1 MSDRRIV
8 QLGKRKSGP
17 QQFLYDYKQAI
28 LLMVVALQSVVGS
41 LSFMRTMH
49 SMSVF
54 IRVAEI
60 SQALNAAWS
69 RTFLEEAR
77 RAVRKQQWRVFW
89 EDRTL
94 DLLMVVFLWTAFPA
108 GHLAGGLFTGFAV
121 HRAMH
126 RLDWTVPDELP
137 SVWVE
142 VPFGIIRCWLMYISG
157 GLLAWAAAAVI
168 TALNIYRSR

>member
-28 LLMVVALQSVVGS
+28 LLMVVALQSVVGP

-60 SQALNAAWS
+60 SQALNSTWS
-69 RTFLEEAR
+69 RAFLDETR
-77 RAVRKQQWRVFW
+77 RVVRKQQWRVFL
-89 EDRTL
+89 EDRVL
-94 DLLMVVFLWTAFPA
+94 DLLMVVFLSTAYPT

-126 RLDWTVPDELP
+126 RMDWAVPDELP

-142 VPFGIIRCWLMYISG
+142 VIFGIIRCLLMYISG
-157 GLLAWAAAAVI
+157 GVTAWVAAAII
-168 TALNIYRSR
+168 TSFNIYRSR